1 MTQEPF
7 RTSTLLE
14 QPAMENHPIPSNRQ
28 ASEFNGSK
36 TVWIDLDNSPHV
48 PFFIPIMSELQ
59 RRGYSIYLT
68 ARDCFQVCELADRS
82 HLSYQCIGTHYGKHK
97 VMKVLGTGYR
107 SLQLLP
113 GALRA
118 KPVLALSHGSR
129 SQLLAAKLAGIQSVI
144 IFDYEFARFLPGL
157 SPTYAMAPELIEVSA
172 IGLGGCKVLKYPGI
186 KEDVYVPQFKPDP
199 AIKAQLGIDGDKV
212 IVTLRPPANEAHYH
226 NPESEQLLQAA
237 IEVIA
242 ADKCV
247 KVVLVPRNKKQADSL
262 RALWPGLFTS
272 GKIIIPEHAVDG
284 LNLIWHSDLVISGG
298 GTMNREAAAMD
309 VPVYSIFRGHIGAVD
324 RYLAANGRL
333 VLLESPE
340 DVRSKL
346 RLIRRNRPSDARMA
360 PMEALRSIVNHVVA
374 ILEAQ

>member
-1 MTQEPF
+1 
-7 RTSTLLE
+7 
-14 QPAMENHPIPSNRQ
+14 
-28 ASEFNGSK
+28 
-36 TVWIDLDNSPHV
+36 
-48 PFFIPIMSELQ
+48 
-59 RRGYSIYLT
+59 
-68 ARDCFQVCELADRS
+68 
-82 HLSYQCIGTHYGKHK
+82 
-97 VMKVLGTGYR
+97 
-107 SLQLLP
+107 
-113 GALRA
+113 
-118 KPVLALSHGSR
+118 
-129 SQLLAAKLAGIQSVI
+129 
-144 IFDYEFARFLPGL
+144 
-157 SPTYAMAPELIEVSA
+157 
-172 IGLGGCKVLKYPGI
+172 
-186 KEDVYVPQFKPDP
+186 VYVPQFKPDP